1 MKRGGALLERL
12 GALPRNAKLARSKTV
27 PLDPA
32 AFIVCRRSV
41 VANRLGHFK
50 VLVRAPPVAANGRER
65 CGRARGEVLTYER
78 HRQLNAFRVGAAL
91 RQVIAQR
98 AVERSIDALGKPPE
112 AYEHD
117 MKLWWPHNETA
128 IASLMAY
135 RDTGKPEYLEWFIK
149 TIDYCKEYFSDPEY
163 GEWYGYLRRDGKPTQ
178 PPCKGSTFKGPFHLP
193 RMLLMVDEMLG
204 QVLAKD

>member
-1 MKRGGALLERL
+1 
-12 GALPRNAKLARSKTV
+12 
-27 PLDPA
+27 
-32 AFIVCRRSV
+32 
-41 VANRLGHFK
+41 
-50 VLVRAPPVAANGRER
+50 
-65 CGRARGEVLTYER
+65 
-78 HRQLNAFRVGAAL
+78 
-91 RQVIAQR
+91 
-98 AVERSIDALGKPPE
+98 
-112 AYEHD
+112 
-117 MKLWWPHNETA
+117 
-128 IASLMAY
+128 MAY